1 MHKLTARFVET
12 VKTNDTRQEFLDA
25 GVRGLALR
33 VSTGGAKTWNFRY
46 KRDSDGRRRNV
57 TLGRYPDY
65 SLENARRWATEL
77 RAAVARGDDPAAE
90 KRARRLAETFGQ
102 IAVEWV
108 WRHGRPNK
116 DRLTLRRDIRML
128 RRHVL
133 PDLGAMKA
141 GEIAKRDVLRML
153 DRVVAKPD
161 ARTEVVRKMTHQPN
175 RCFQLVRSIFR
186 WGVGRDLVQID
197 PTAGLRAPIAK
208 EPVRERTLSADEI
221 RTAWLA
227 LDRTPISREHW
238 RRQDGD
244 FPMRR
249 ATALALKLA
258 LVTAQRIGEVTG
270 ICAAELDLNDVT
282 PLWTVPGN
290 RSKNR
295 QPNRVPLSALA
306 LCVIAEARGLAGDS
320 VWLFPG
326 LSCSGPIEPT
336 APTKALARA
345 MPIIG
350 IPPFRVHD
358 LRRTAATHI
367 AEMGVAPHTISL
379 VLNHVSVRRGTV
391 TGRVYNQYSYDRE
404 KREALNAWG
413 ARLEHI
419 VAGADQQN
427 VVGLN

>member
-1 MHKLTARFVET
+1 LHKLTARFVET
-12 VKTNDTRQEFLDA
+12 VKTNDTRQEFLDS

-46 KRDSDGRRRNV
+46 QRNSDGRRRNV

-161 ARTEVVRKMTHQPN
+161 ARMEVVRKMTHQPN

-208 EPVRERTLSADEI
+208 EPVRERALSADEI

-404 KREALNAWG
+404 KREALNA
-413 ARLEHI
+413 
-419 VAGADQQN
+419 
-427 VVGLN
+427 